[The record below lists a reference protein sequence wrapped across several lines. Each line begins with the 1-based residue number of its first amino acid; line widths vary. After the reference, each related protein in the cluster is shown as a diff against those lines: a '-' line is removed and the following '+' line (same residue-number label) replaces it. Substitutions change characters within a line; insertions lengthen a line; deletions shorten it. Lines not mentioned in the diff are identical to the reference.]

1 MPQFC
6 FHLNETTIFLSPL
19 LSQIFV
25 DTSESICIVLQHIW
39 ETGVRPY
46 LLLLL
51 FYKSCCTGHFRNLQI
66 VVPLPFL
73 LCHVL
78 KLKCHLQKEATI
90 ELCTL
95 WSFWFAWIYKNCQC
109 STFNCIWHCLAFSPI
124 VQNYKRVENW
134 NYKQSTAAHFTSTRN
149 KISNN
154 HKNSYLFFVFFFY
167 GSSPQYIGGKY
178 GGCIN
183 HIIILK
189 YPLHTLWE
197 VKSWF

>member
-6 FHLNETTIFLSPL
+6 FHLNETTIFLSPF

-78 KLKCHLQKEATI
+78 KLKCHLQNEPTI

-95 WSFWFAWIYKNCQC
+95 NPHGHFDLHEYTKTASALHLIASGTVWLF
-109 STFNCIWHCLAFSPI
+109 H
-124 VQNYKRVENW
+124 
-134 NYKQSTAAHFTSTRN
+134 QSCKTTKEWKTG
-149 KISNN
+149 I
-154 HKNSYLFFVFFFY
+154 
-167 GSSPQYIGGKY
+167 
-178 GGCIN
+178 IN
-183 HIIILK
+183 RALQ
-189 YPLHTLWE
+189 HTLLPPAT
-197 VKSWF
+197 KSQTIIKIHICFLFSFFMDLPLSILVGNIMDVLTTSSF